1 MSYKELLVKVVW
13 RFASI
18 TRMEVSVILFGMMLM
33 HLWFASSV
41 DFLPMVLEMI
51 DILGCII

>member
-18 TRMEVSVILFGMMLM
+18 TRMEVSVILFGMMLT

-51 DILGCII
+51 DIIGCII